1 MDFVRLL
8 LLAGSF
14 GVLVCAHV
22 ALLAGL
28 ARRPPRRR
36 ALAALLVP
44 PLAPYFGF
52 SDGRRRLSVT
62 WLAAL
67 VLYGAGVISAHG

>member
-28 ARRPPRRR
+28 WQRPPRRR
-36 ALAALLVP
+36 VLAALLVA
-44 PLAPYFGF
+44 PLAPYYGF
-52 SDGRRRLSVT
+52 IEGRRRLSVT
-62 WLAAL
+62 WLVAL
-67 VLYGAGVISAHG
+67 VLYGAGVISAHS

>member
-1 MDFVRLL
+1 MDSVRLL

>member
-1 MDFVRLL
+1 MDLVRLL

-14 GVLVCAHV
+14 GVLGCAHV

-28 ARRPPRRR
+28 LRRPPRRR
-36 ALAALLVP
+36 AFAALLVA
-44 PLAPYFGF
+44 PLAPYYGF
-52 SDGRRRLSVT
+52 IDGRRRLSGT

-67 VLYGAGVISAHG
+67 VLYAAGVISAYH

>member
-28 ARRPPRRR
+28 WRRPPRRR
-36 ALAALLVP
+36 V
-44 PLAPYFGF
+44 
-52 SDGRRRLSVT
+52 
-62 WLAAL
+62 LAAL
-67 VLYGAGVISAHG
+67 VVAPLAPSAASGCVLAEPAIGGEGVEADAVPVALRLRA